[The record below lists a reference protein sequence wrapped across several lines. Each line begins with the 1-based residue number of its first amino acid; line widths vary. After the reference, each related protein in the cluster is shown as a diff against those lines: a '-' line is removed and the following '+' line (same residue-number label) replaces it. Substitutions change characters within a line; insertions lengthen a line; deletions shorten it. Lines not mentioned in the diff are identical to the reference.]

1 MEYIEYLLYLG
12 YVLLIIGTIGA
23 IVGPKSNDKLIRL
36 LNTEVATFGVCF
48 IFLAYDEALALM
60 TFIAVNAIL
69 SLILVRAILQ
79 NEEYEKESDIE

>member
-1 MEYIEYLLYLG
+1 MEYIEYLLYLS

-23 IVGPKSNDKLIRL
+23 IVGPKSNDRLIRL

-69 SLILVRAILQ
+69 SLILVRAIIQ